1 MDTKT
6 DNTTPADQKLTDSQF
21 RSLHRWFD
29 EVAKELRKEGK
40 TMNAVLEAIK
50 RNNYIAEMP
59 VSKEAVKS
67 IAKMFMEA
75 TIGKTSTLEL
85 SKKEDIDIVLDTM
98 TKFFGQEMGVG
109 LPPFPSLEAQALLNE
124 EL

>member
-1 MDTKT
+1 MNTKT
-6 DNTTPADQKLTDSQF
+6 DNPTPEDKITEAQF
-21 RSLHRWFD
+21 RSIHKWFGD
-29 EVAKELRKEGK
+29 VAKELRKEGK
-40 TMNAVLEAIK
+40 TMSVVLEAIK

-98 TKFFGQEMGVG
+98 TKFFGQDMGVG
-109 LPPFPSLEAQALLNE
+109 LPPFPSHEIEYN
-124 EL
+124 

>member
-1 MDTKT
+1 MENSIISTEDQKI
-6 DNTTPADQKLTDSQF
+6 TPAQF
-21 RSLHRWFD
+21 RSIHKWFG

-40 TMNAVLEAIK
+40 TMYAVLEAIK
-50 RNNYIAEMP
+50 KSNYIVEMP

-67 IAKMFMEA
+67 IAKIFMEA

-85 SKKEDIDIVLDTM
+85 SKKEDIDIVVDTM

-109 LPPFPSLEAQALLNE
+109 LPSFPSWEVRSLEE
-124 EL
+124 ELKKL